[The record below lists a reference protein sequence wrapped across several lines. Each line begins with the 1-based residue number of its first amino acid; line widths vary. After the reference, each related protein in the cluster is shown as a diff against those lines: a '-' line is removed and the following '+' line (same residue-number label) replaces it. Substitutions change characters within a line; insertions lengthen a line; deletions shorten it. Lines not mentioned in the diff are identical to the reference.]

1 MNPEL
6 YIEYGPLLLEGMA
19 TTAWICALAALIGI
33 GLGLMVAIASAAPF
47 PPLRWLCRLY
57 VEVMRGTPILILL
70 FLIYYGGP
78 SVGIRL
84 SAEVVGVFGLGI
96 YIGGYFAEI
105 FRSGFQSIPA
115 GQIEA
120 ARISGLT
127 PTRII
132 VHIKIPQMLG
142 LIVPPGINQ
151 LIILVKESALLSVI
165 SVAELT
171 KNTTQIV
178 NETYVVVEPYLAVAV
193 LYWLIIEGLSQSG
206 RAIERRIRIDGRS

>member
-1 MNPEL
+1 MNLDL
-6 YIEYGPLLLEGMA
+6 YIQYGPLLLDGLL
-19 TTAWICALAALIGI
+19 TTAYICGLAAVIGI
-33 GLGLMVAIASAAPF
+33 ALGLAVAIASSVPFAPV
-47 PPLRWLCRLY
+47 RWLCRLY
-57 VEVMRGTPILILL
+57 IEVMRGTPILILL

-84 SAEVVGVFGLGI
+84 SAEVVGIFGLGI

-105 FRSGFQSIPA
+105 FRSGFESIPP

-127 PTRII
+127 SAQIIARI
-132 VHIKIPQMLG
+132 KLPQMLG

-151 LIILVKESALLSVI
+151 LIILVKESALLSII

-171 KNTTQIV
+171 KNATQIV
-178 NETYVVVEPYLAVAV
+178 NETYVVVEPYLAIAI
-193 LYWLIIEGLSQSG
+193 LYWILIEGLSQFG
-206 RAIERRIRIDGRS
+206 RAIERRIRI